1 MVKIKV
7 FRIVIIF
14 CAILIITSC
23 QAVNKDLD
31 NEVIPGIDM
40 SDENPLEFRKI
51 HIKRPGFILSPTTDF
66 LPRTYGMEMEII
78 EEVNKILEGKINT
91 VIDIEY
97 IPVANQKEEMLKK
110 LYSNDN
116 VDVIDYIPQE
126 LELYIQ
132 DLNIADLTDILPTYY
147 PELFEPGIDSSN
159 VYTNGRIYAFPGITA
174 SPFQEPV
181 CLIIDREFYES
192 AGSPSVKTIEDVIAL
207 YDYGVEH
214 ENKEGV
220 RFLDENANRYF
231 FCPFTNFISIYLQSN
246 GYTFLSNAYFYVEKD
261 DEIIDLFETDILEG
275 CYSSLAYMYSKN
287 AINEGH
293 FFYGQWPPNPQSKE
307 PGVSMALIKNYEI
320 SHFPIRDPYEF
331 NRLYK
336 VMFIGD
342 YEIYPNRYASKK
354 FIICDNGNVDR
365 AVIALRLMYEDR
377 DLNRLLTY
385 GIEDKHYKFVDG
397 CIESIRNEAGNV
409 VYNWFTSIVN
419 KKHFVPLIFSPEGS
433 QKYFQDQY
441 NQPKQVIPGVAN
453 SKLSSTINR
462 KKDDTVM
469 AEVMLQREEIY
480 TEIRTYEKLLSRG
493 ITYNEITSKLDREEQ
508 GKLLDCIRADLEE
521 LKRLK

>member
-1 MVKIKV
+1 MILLRRY
-7 FRIVIIF
+7 RIF
-14 CAILIITSC
+14 YYTLFFSTTTIL
-23 QAVNKDLD
+23 
-31 NEVIPGIDM
+31 
-40 SDENPLEFRKI
+40 
-51 HIKRPGFILSPTTDF
+51 
-66 LPRTYGMEMEII
+66 TY
-78 EEVNKILEGKINT
+78 
-91 VIDIEY
+91 
-97 IPVANQKEEMLKK
+97 
-110 LYSNDN
+110 
-116 VDVIDYIPQE
+116 
-126 LELYIQ
+126 
-132 DLNIADLTDILPTYY
+132 
-147 PELFEPGIDSSN
+147 
-159 VYTNGRIYAFPGITA
+159 R
-174 SPFQEPV
+174 
-181 CLIIDREFYES
+181 
-192 AGSPSVKTIEDVIAL
+192 
-207 YDYGVEH
+207 
-214 ENKEGV
+214 
-220 RFLDENANRYF
+220 
-231 FCPFTNFISIYLQSN
+231 
-246 GYTFLSNAYFYVEKD
+246 
-261 DEIIDLFETDILEG
+261 
-275 CYSSLAYMYSKN
+275 
-287 AINEGH
+287 
-293 FFYGQWPPNPQSKE
+293 
-307 PGVSMALIKNYEI
+307 
-320 SHFPIRDPYEF
+320 
-331 NRLYK
+331 
-336 VMFIGD
+336 
-342 YEIYPNRYASKK
+342 ASKK

-397 CIESIRNEAGNV
+397 CIESIRNEAGYV